1 MSEPFLGEIKLVSFN
16 FPPKGW
22 AFCNGQTLSIQQNQA
37 LFALLG
43 TYYGGDGIRTFQL
56 PNLQAASPI
65 HQGNGYSLGQIGG
78 EYQHTLVTTEIP
90 SHNHNAQGV
99 STNASSP
106 SATGNTWPVCTQNAY
121 ATAANTTM
129 LPATVS
135 LAGGSQPHPNMPPYL
150 VLSFIIALQGIFP
163 SQN

>member
-1 MSEPFLGEIKLVSFN
+1 MSEQYLGEIKLVSFN

-22 AFCNGQTLSIQQNQA
+22 AFCNGQVMAISQNQA

-56 PNLQAASPI
+56 PNLQAAMPI
-65 HQGNGYSLGQIGG
+65 HQGNGYSLGQMGG
-78 EYQHTLVTTEIP
+78 ESAHTLVTTEIP

-99 STNASSP
+99 STNATSAA
-106 SATGNTWPVCTQNAY
+106 ATGNTWPVCTQNAY
-121 ATAANTTM
+121 GTAANTTM
-129 LPATVS
+129 LPGTVS